1 MEAKNLCHTELS
13 QESEVSQSTKE
24 IFCSAQNDNKDI
36 SVSAKPQYDTK
47 IQDLQSQIDSLVYA
61 LYELDS
67 NEIKIVESKTH

>member
-36 SVSAKPQYDTK
+36 SVSAKPQYDAK
-47 IQDLQSQIDSLVYA
+47 IKDLQSQIDSLVYA

-67 NEIKIVESKTH
+67 NEIQIIES